1 MALEYKLPYAASD
14 ISDRLGNVTVNA
26 ENIAKLDSN
35 LTAANENITDL
46 MLNKVPKTRTING
59 KTLEND
65 FVLAAAD
72 VNADAEGS
80 AEAALNQAKTYTDTK
95 VSAEASERANAV
107 AAHNAANDAHA
118 DIRTLIS
125 TLQNKVTTLLD
136 SDDTTLD
143 QMSEVVAYIQNNKS
157 LIDSITTGKVN
168 VSDIVN
174 NLTTSSTNKPLS
186 AAQGVAIKALID
198 ALTTEVN
205 KKAEIKDIN
214 VMTGATSSRNG
225 SEGLVPAP
233 IKGEQNLYL
242 KGDGSWDTPINT
254 TYSIEGGTNKITVT
268 PSVGQSYSVDITPEI
283 VNNVTYSGSLSN
295 GSLAIFDGVDG
306 KIKASEYTINSSVP
320 AGAKF
325 TDTIYEP
332 PTYTSYVETPSDET
346 PEFGESFVVKQ
357 VKTNEYGHVTEVV

>member
-1 MALEYKLPYAASD
+1 MALEYKLPYTAED
-14 ISDRLGNVTVNA
+14 ISNRLGNVTINA
-26 ENIAKLDSN
+26 ENITKLENN
-35 LTAANENITDL
+35 LNSANENIADL

-65 FVLAAAD
+65 LVLAAAD

-80 AEAALNQAKTYTDTK
+80 AEAALNQAKAYTDTK

-136 SDDTTLD
+136 SDDATLD

-157 LIDSITTGKVN
+157 LIDSITTDKVN

-214 VMTGATSSRNG
+214 VMTGATAEAAG
-225 SEGLVPAP
+225 AAGFVPVPAAG
-233 IKGEQNLYL
+233 KNTSFLR
-242 KGDGSWDTPINT
+242 GDGTWAVPIDTKYNT
-254 TYSIEGGTNKITVT
+254 VTTAADGLMSAADKSKLDKITESADEVSFAQALT
-268 PSVGQSYSVDITPEI
+268 SGAQIGTITINGTATALYAPSKPIISVDDSQLTIT
-283 VNNVTYSGSLSN
+283 T
-295 GSLAIFDGVDG
+295 
-306 KIKASEYTINSSVP
+306 
-320 AGAKF
+320 
-325 TDTIYEP
+325 
-332 PTYTSYVETPSDET
+332 
-346 PEFGESFVVKQ
+346 
-357 VKTNEYGHVTEVV
+357 

>member
-1 MALEYKLPYAASD
+1 MALEYKLPYTASD

-214 VMTGATSSRNG
+214 VMTGATAEAAG
-225 SEGLVPAP
+225 AAGFVPAP
-233 IKGEQNLYL
+233 AAGKNTSFLR
-242 KGDGSWDTPINT
+242 GDGTWVVPTDTKYSAAT
-254 TYSIEGGTNKITVT
+254 TAAAGLMSAADKSKLDKITDSADAVSFAQSLT
-268 PSVGQSYSVDITPEI
+268 SGTQVGTI
-283 VNNVTYSGSLSN
+283 
-295 GSLAIFDGVDG
+295 
-306 KIKASEYTINSSVP
+306 TINGTATKLFAPSKPSISVSNSQLVI
-320 AGAKF
+320 
-325 TDTIYEP
+325 TT
-332 PTYTSYVETPSDET
+332 
-346 PEFGESFVVKQ
+346 
-357 VKTNEYGHVTEVV
+357 